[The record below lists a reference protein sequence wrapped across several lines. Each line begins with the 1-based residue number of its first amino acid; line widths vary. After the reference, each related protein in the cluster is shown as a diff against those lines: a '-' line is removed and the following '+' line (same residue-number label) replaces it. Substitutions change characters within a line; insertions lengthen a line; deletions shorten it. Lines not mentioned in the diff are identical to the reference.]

1 VRRFVANGVVAI
13 ARVLAG
19 GNVRRVGFTPDERQ
33 RIYFVNHT
41 SHLDFVLIWAALP
54 PLLRAMTR
62 PVAAKDYWDRP
73 GLRRYLGVKVFNAVL
88 VDRQPTRWGAAG
100 PAGVEVGTDGK
111 ANGPAGKA
119 AGAPLSAIDVL
130 LEGLGEKH
138 SLIIFPEG
146 TRGDGTTIAPF
157 KSGLFRMG
165 KARPDVD
172 LIPSY
177 INNLNR
183 VLPKGE
189 FVPVPMLA
197 SVSFGEP
204 MRVGEAED
212 KSAFLERAR
221 NAILELR
228 RW

>member
-1 VRRFVANGVVAI
+1 VRRVVAKGVVGI
-13 ARVLAG
+13 ARILAG
-19 GNVRRVGFTPDERQ
+19 GNVRRVGFTPDDRQ
-33 RIYFVNHT
+33 RIYFVNHS
-41 SHLDFVLIWAALP
+41 SHLDFVLVWAALP
-54 PLLRAMTR
+54 PRLRSMTR
-62 PVAAKDYWDRP
+62 PVAAKDYWDKP

-88 VDRQPTRWGAAG
+88 VERNPTAG
-100 PAGVEVGTDGK
+100 SQNP
-111 ANGPAGKA
+111 
-119 AGAPLSAIDVL
+119 IDVL
-130 LEGLGEKH
+130 LDGLGEKH

-157 KSGLFRMG
+157 KSGLYRLG

-177 INNLNR
+177 INNVNR

-204 MRVGEAED
+204 MHVGEDED
-212 KSAFLERAR
+212 KNAFLDRAR

-228 RW
+228 QW

>member
-1 VRRFVANGVVAI
+1 MRRFIAKGVVGI

-33 RIYFVNHT
+33 RIYFANHA
-41 SHLDFVLIWAALP
+41 SHLDFVLVWAALP
-54 PLLRAMTR
+54 PYLRAITK

-73 GLRRYLGVKVFNAVL
+73 GFRRYLGVKVFNAVL
-88 VDRQPTRWGAAG
+88 VDRQPALQTSMDRQPNAL
-100 PAGVEVGTDGK
+100 D
-111 ANGPAGKA
+111 
-119 AGAPLSAIDVL
+119 IL
-130 LEGLGEKH
+130 LEGLGDRH

-146 TRGDGTTIAPF
+146 TRGDGLSIAQF
-157 KSGLFRMG
+157 KSGLYRLG
-165 KARPDVD
+165 KARPDVE
-172 LIPSY
+172 LIPAY

-204 MRVGEAED
+204 MHVGENEERND
-212 KSAFLERAR
+212 FLDRAR

-228 RW
+228 QW

>member
-1 VRRFVANGVVAI
+1 MRKVVAKGVVGI
-13 ARVLAG
+13 ARLLAG

-33 RIYFVNHT
+33 RIYFANHA
-41 SHLDFVLIWAALP
+41 SHLDFVLVWAALP
-54 PLLRAMTR
+54 PRLRAITR
-62 PVAAKDYWDRP
+62 PVAAKDYWDRA

-88 VDRQPTRWGAAG
+88 VERNPT
-100 PAGVEVGTDGK
+100 
-111 ANGPAGKA
+111 
-119 AGAPLSAIDVL
+119 SASPNAVDIL
-130 LEGLGEKH
+130 LDGLGERH

-146 TRGDGTTIAPF
+146 TRGDGSTIAPF
-157 KSGLFRMG
+157 KSGLYRLG
-165 KARPDVD
+165 KARPDVE
-172 LIPSY
+172 LVPAY

-204 MRVGEAED
+204 MQVRDGED
-212 KSAFLERAR
+212 KNAFLERAR

-228 RW
+228 QW

>member
-1 VRRFVANGVVAI
+1 VRRVVAKGVVGI
-13 ARVLAG
+13 ARILAG
-19 GNVRRVGFTPDERQ
+19 GNVRRVGFTPDDRQ
-33 RIYFVNHT
+33 RIYFVNHS
-41 SHLDFVLIWAALP
+41 SHLDFVLVWAALP
-54 PLLRAMTR
+54 PRLRTMTR
-62 PVAAKDYWDRP
+62 PVAARDYWDKP

-88 VDRQPTRWGAAG
+88 VERNPTAG
-100 PAGVEVGTDGK
+100 SP
-111 ANGPAGKA
+111 N
-119 AGAPLSAIDVL
+119 AIDVL
-130 LEGLGEKH
+130 LDGLGEKH

-157 KSGLFRMG
+157 KSGLYRLG

-177 INNLNR
+177 INNVNR

-204 MRVGEAED
+204 MHVGEDED
-212 KSAFLERAR
+212 KSAFLDRAR

-228 RW
+228 QW

>member
-1 VRRFVANGVVAI
+1 MRKIVAKGVVGI
-13 ARVLAG
+13 ARILAG

-33 RIYFVNHT
+33 RIYFANHA

-54 PLLRAMTR
+54 PRLRAMTR
-62 PVAAKDYWDRP
+62 PVAAKDYWDRA

-88 VDRQPTRWGAAG
+88 IERTPTSESRN
-100 PAGVEVGTDGK
+100 P
-111 ANGPAGKA
+111 
-119 AGAPLSAIDVL
+119 IDIL
-130 LEGLGEKH
+130 LEGLGHRH

-146 TRGDGTTIAPF
+146 TRGDGSTIASF
-157 KSGLFRMG
+157 KSGLYRLG
-165 KARPDVD
+165 KARPDVE
-172 LIPSY
+172 LVPAY
-177 INNLNR
+177 ISNLNR

-204 MRVGEAED
+204 MRVGQNED
-212 KSAFLERAR
+212 KTAFLDRAR

-228 RW
+228 QW

>member
-1 VRRFVANGVVAI
+1 MRRVVAKGVVGL
-13 ARVLAG
+13 ARILAG
-19 GNVRRVGFTPDERQ
+19 GNVRRVGFTPDDRQ

-41 SHLDFVLIWAALP
+41 SHLDFVLVWAALP
-54 PLLRAMTR
+54 PRLRTMTR
-62 PVAAKDYWDRP
+62 PVAARDYWDKP

-88 VDRQPTRWGAAG
+88 VERKPTAG
-100 PAGVEVGTDGK
+100 SPNAV
-111 ANGPAGKA
+111 
-119 AGAPLSAIDVL
+119 DVL
-130 LEGLGEKH
+130 LDGLGEKH

-146 TRGDGTTIAPF
+146 TRGDGATIAPF
-157 KSGLFRMG
+157 KSGLYRLG

-177 INNLNR
+177 INNVNR

-204 MRVGEAED
+204 MHVGEGED
-212 KSAFLERAR
+212 KNAFLDRAR

-228 RW
+228 QW

>member
-1 VRRFVANGVVAI
+1 VRRVVAKGVVGI

-19 GNVRRVGFTPDERQ
+19 GNVRRVGFTPDDRQ
-33 RIYFVNHT
+33 RIYFVNHS
-41 SHLDFVLIWAALP
+41 SHLDFVLVWAALP
-54 PLLRAMTR
+54 PRLRSMTR
-62 PVAAKDYWDRP
+62 PVAAKDYWDKP

-88 VDRQPTRWGAAG
+88 VERNPTAG
-100 PAGVEVGTDGK
+100 SP
-111 ANGPAGKA
+111 N
-119 AGAPLSAIDVL
+119 AIDVL
-130 LEGLGEKH
+130 LDGLGEKH

-157 KSGLFRMG
+157 KSGLYRLG

-177 INNLNR
+177 INNVNR
-183 VLPKGE
+183 ILPKGE

-204 MRVGEAED
+204 MRVGKDED
-212 KSAFLERAR
+212 KSAFLDRAR

>member
-1 VRRFVANGVVAI
+1 MRRFVAKGVVGI

-33 RIYFVNHT
+33 RIYFANHA
-41 SHLDFVLIWAALP
+41 SHLDFVLVWAALP
-54 PLLRAMTR
+54 PKLRAMTR

-73 GLRRYLGVKVFNAVL
+73 GFRRYLGVKVFNAVL
-88 VDRQPTRWGAAG
+88 VDRQPAQSSPQTAM
-100 PAGVEVGTDGK
+100 D
-111 ANGPAGKA
+111 
-119 AGAPLSAIDVL
+119 IL
-130 LEGLGEKH
+130 LEGLGERH

-146 TRGDGTTIAPF
+146 TRGDGSTIAPF
-157 KSGLFRMG
+157 KSGLYRLG
-165 KARPDVD
+165 KARPDVE
-172 LIPSY
+172 LIPAY

-204 MRVGEAED
+204 MHVGEDEE
-212 KSAFLERAR
+212 KNAFLDRAR

-228 RW
+228 QW

>member
-1 VRRFVANGVVAI
+1 MRRFVAKGVVGI

-33 RIYFVNHT
+33 RIYFANHA
-41 SHLDFVLIWAALP
+41 SHLDFVLVWAALP
-54 PLLRAMTR
+54 PKLRTMTR

-73 GLRRYLGVKVFNAVL
+73 GFRRYLGVKVFNAVL
-88 VDRQPTRWGAAG
+88 VDRQPGQSSPQTAM
-100 PAGVEVGTDGK
+100 D
-111 ANGPAGKA
+111 
-119 AGAPLSAIDVL
+119 IL
-130 LEGLGEKH
+130 LEGLGERH

-146 TRGDGTTIAPF
+146 TRGDGSAIAPF
-157 KSGLFRMG
+157 KSGLYRLG
-165 KARPDVD
+165 KARPDVE
-172 LIPSY
+172 LIPAY

-204 MRVGEAED
+204 MHVGEDED
-212 KSAFLERAR
+212 KNAFLDRAR

-228 RW
+228 QW

>member
-1 VRRFVANGVVAI
+1 MRRVVAKGVVGI
-13 ARVLAG
+13 ARILAG
-19 GNVRRVGFTPDERQ
+19 GNVRRVGFTPDDRQ
-33 RIYFVNHT
+33 RIYFVNHS
-41 SHLDFVLIWAALP
+41 SHLDFVLVWAALP
-54 PLLRAMTR
+54 PRLRTMTR
-62 PVAAKDYWDRP
+62 PVAARDYWDKP

-88 VDRQPTRWGAAG
+88 VERNPTAG
-100 PAGVEVGTDGK
+100 SP
-111 ANGPAGKA
+111 N
-119 AGAPLSAIDVL
+119 AIDVL
-130 LEGLGEKH
+130 LDGLGEKH

-157 KSGLFRMG
+157 KSGLYRLG

-177 INNLNR
+177 INNVNR

-204 MRVGEAED
+204 MHVGEDED
-212 KSAFLERAR
+212 KSAFLDRAR

-228 RW
+228 QW

>member
-1 VRRFVANGVVAI
+1 VRRVVAKGVVGI
-13 ARVLAG
+13 ARILAG
-19 GNVRRVGFTPDERQ
+19 GNVRRVGFTPDDRQ
-33 RIYFVNHT
+33 RIYFVNHS
-41 SHLDFVLIWAALP
+41 SHLDFVLVWAALP
-54 PLLRAMTR
+54 PRLRTMTR
-62 PVAAKDYWDRP
+62 PVAARDYWDKP

-88 VDRQPTRWGAAG
+88 VERNPTAG
-100 PAGVEVGTDGK
+100 SP
-111 ANGPAGKA
+111 N
-119 AGAPLSAIDVL
+119 AIDVL
-130 LEGLGEKH
+130 LDGLGEKH

-157 KSGLFRMG
+157 KSGWYRLG

-177 INNLNR
+177 INNVNR

-204 MRVGEAED
+204 MHVGEDED
-212 KSAFLERAR
+212 KSAFLDRAR

-228 RW
+228 QW

>member
-1 VRRFVANGVVAI
+1 VRRLVAKGVVGL

-33 RIYFVNHT
+33 RIYFANHS
-41 SHLDFVLIWAALP
+41 SHLDFILIWAALP
-54 PLLRAMTR
+54 SRLRALTR
-62 PVAAKDYWDRP
+62 PVAAKDYWDK
-73 GLRRYLGVKVFNAVL
+73 GLRRYLGVNVFNAVL
-88 VDRQPTRWGAAG
+88 VERKPAASSTHN
-100 PAGVEVGTDGK
+100 V
-111 ANGPAGKA
+111 
-119 AGAPLSAIDVL
+119 IDDL
-130 LEGLGEKH
+130 INGLGEKH

-157 KSGLFRMG
+157 KSGLYRLA
-165 KARPDVD
+165 KLRPDVE

-177 INNLNR
+177 INNVNR
-183 VLPKGE
+183 ILPKGE

-204 MRVGEAED
+204 MHVGDAEE

-221 NAILELR
+221 SAILELR
-228 RW
+228 QW

>member
-1 VRRFVANGVVAI
+1 VRGFVAKGVVGI

-33 RIYFVNHT
+33 RIYFANHA
-41 SHLDFVLIWAALP
+41 SHLDFVLVWAALP
-54 PLLRAMTR
+54 PKLRAMTR

-73 GLRRYLGVKVFNAVL
+73 GIRRYLGVKVFNAVL
-88 VDRQPTRWGAAG
+88 VDRQPAQSSPQTAM
-100 PAGVEVGTDGK
+100 D
-111 ANGPAGKA
+111 
-119 AGAPLSAIDVL
+119 IL
-130 LEGLGEKH
+130 LEGLGERH

-146 TRGDGTTIAPF
+146 TRGDGSTIAPF
-157 KSGLFRMG
+157 KSGLYRLG
-165 KARPDVD
+165 KARPDVE
-172 LIPSY
+172 LIPAY

-204 MRVGEAED
+204 MHVGEDEE
-212 KSAFLERAR
+212 KNAFLDRAR

-228 RW
+228 QW

>member
-1 VRRFVANGVVAI
+1 MRKFVAKGVVGI

-33 RIYFVNHT
+33 RIYFANHA
-41 SHLDFVLIWAALP
+41 SHLDFVLVWAALP
-54 PLLRAMTR
+54 PKLRAMTR

-88 VDRQPTRWGAAG
+88 VDRQP
-100 PAGVEVGTDGK
+100 
-111 ANGPAGKA
+111 
-119 AGAPLSAIDVL
+119 APSSQTAMDVL
-130 LEGLGEKH
+130 LEGLGERH

-146 TRGDGTTIAPF
+146 TRGDGSTIAPF
-157 KSGLFRMG
+157 KSGLYRLG
-165 KARPDVD
+165 KARPDVE
-172 LIPSY
+172 LIPAY
-177 INNLNR
+177 IDNLNR

-204 MRVGEAED
+204 MHIGEDEEKD
-212 KSAFLERAR
+212 AFLDRAR

-228 RW
+228 QW